1 MLVTIKYFGM
11 LTEASNCKEETID
24 FSGNQISELIEELFE
39 KHPNLKGKQFQVS
52 QNQELVSFDTKL
64 TSTELVLLPPF
75 SGG

>member
-11 LTEASNCKEETID
+11 LTEAASCKEETID
-24 FSGNQISELIEELFE
+24 FSGNYISELLDELFV

-52 QNQELVSFDTKL
+52 QNQELVSYDAKL
-64 TSTELVLLPPF
+64 NSTELVLLPPF